1 MFKNM
6 AGIKRFFIG
15 LLYIFFSFLFTYI
28 CISTALADTVG
39 RFTDIRGD
47 VSLKRIKTTIKPSIN
62 DPVVIKDLVIT
73 GEVSRTKL
81 ILIDNSLLNIGNN
94 SRVEITD
101 FLLDR
106 DTRKGIILIKTGALH
121 AKAESLAVSN
131 SRFEIRTPTA
141 VIGARGT
148 EWFTETEGEGTSIY
162 SMSQSIAVY
171 NPAYPNQMVT
181 IPENHF
187 SKVMKGSVP
196 TPPQAY
202 CPSDLH
208 IIMKRW
214 DLAGQQT
221 SQKVKEG
228 ACEVKR

>member
-1 MFKNM
+1 MT
-6 AGIKRFFIG
+6 GIKRFFIG
-15 LLYIFFSFLFTYI
+15 LFYAFFLFLFNVI
-28 CISTALADTVG
+28 CINAVFADTVG

-47 VSLKRIKTTIKPSIN
+47 VSLKRIKTIIKPSIN

-73 GEVSRTKL
+73 GGASRTKL
-81 ILIDNSLLNIGNN
+81 ILIDSSLLNIGNN

-121 AKAESLAVSN
+121 AKAESLAVPN

-148 EWFTETEGEGTSIY
+148 EWFTETKEEGTSIY
-162 SMSQSIAVY
+162 SMSKSIAVY
-171 NPAYPNQMVT
+171 NPAYPNQVVT

-187 SKVMKGSVP
+187 SSVMKGAMP

-214 DLAGQQT
+214 DLVGQQS
-221 SQKVKEG
+221 SQKVIEG
-228 ACEVKR
+228 ACEAKR